1 MKAIIT
7 GHTRGIGLALYNYF
21 LNQNYDVIGASRSN
35 GYNISIPLDREKILH
50 LAKDADVFVNNAYS
64 NDGSQFSLLKKIHQL
79 WKGTNKKIINIST
92 RYTNGKDIYCIH
104 KKYIDDFCAE
114 QVYNK
119 PFILNVKPG
128 LTDTDRVKN
137 INNAKMDTDQLVD
150 IIDWA
155 LKQNLLIH
163 SICFAKST

>member
-1 MKAIIT
+1 MKVIVT

-21 LNQNYDVIGASRSN
+21 ISQNYDVTGVSKST
-35 GYNISIPLDREKILH
+35 GYNISSPLIREKIIRLS
-50 LAKDADVFVNNAYS
+50 KDADIFVNNAYS
-64 NDGSQFSLLKKIHQL
+64 NDGSQFSLLKKMHQL
-79 WKGTNKKIINIST
+79 WEGTDKKIINIST
-92 RYTNGKDIYCIH
+92 RYTNGKDVYCIH
-104 KKYIDDFCAE
+104 KKYMDDFCAE

-119 PFILNVKPG
+119 PFVLNIKPG

-137 INNAKMDTDQLVD
+137 INNVKMNTDQVVQ
-150 IIDWA
+150 IVDWA